1 MSGYKRIFLD
11 TAPLIYFLDEDINYA
26 ERMEQILQKILEKK
40 RLLLTSAITCT
51 EYLTVPYRTQNSGKV

>member
-26 ERMEQILQKILEKK
+26 ERMEQILQKIFERN

-51 EYLTVPYRTQNSGKV
+51 EYLTVP